1 MINIIRAM
9 ERSRLDI
16 HACARLLYTRTE
28 ARGATGTLSMAP
40 NEPIGSIS
48 RARYD
53 TSNQSRCYEFHRI
66 FRPCRNFVPIRPV
79 PIPMKP
85 SISFHNFHFCTKPK
99 FHRACPSILVSR
111 SNATINAR
119 HGAMIVQRTS
129 GLPTYPRRLRNV
141 KRVSKR
147 RGRSGGCGEQAN
159 VSRRPTVAPVGLLR
173 LIKAG

>member
-16 HACARLLYTRTE
+16 HACARLLYARTE

-40 NEPIGSIS
+40 NEPIGSIF
-48 RARYD
+48 RVRYD

-66 FRPCRNFVPIRPV
+66 FRPCRNFV

-111 SNATINAR
+111 SNATVNHRATR
-119 HGAMIVQRTS
+119 RDDCATDERPAYLSTTFTQREKSFEKTRPF
-129 GLPTYPRRLRNV
+129 GRMRRA
-141 KRVSKR
+141 S
-147 RGRSGGCGEQAN
+147 E
-159 VSRRPTVAPVGLLR
+159 R
-173 LIKAG
+173 LS

>member
-1 MINIIRAM
+1 MGVIGTADNEDKRESRLKKTVRKERRALINIIRAM

-66 FRPCRNFVPIRPV
+66 FRPCRNFVPI
-79 PIPMKP
+79 PMKP

-99 FHRACPSILVSR
+99 FHRACPSFHV
-111 SNATINAR
+111 
-119 HGAMIVQRTS
+119 
-129 GLPTYPRRLRNV
+129 PTRR
-141 KRVSKR
+141 
-147 RGRSGGCGEQAN
+147 
-159 VSRRPTVAPVGLLR
+159 
-173 LIKAG
+173 

>member
-53 TSNQSRCYEFHRI
+53 TSNQSRI
-66 FRPCRNFVPIRPV
+66 PSNF
-79 PIPMKP
+79 
-85 SISFHNFHFCTKPK
+85 STLPK
-99 FHRACPSILVSR
+99 FR
-111 SNATINAR
+111 SNSTRSNSNETIHFFPQFPFLYKTEISPCVPFDPRFTFQRDGKRATRRDDCATDER
-119 HGAMIVQRTS
+119 PAYLSTTFTQREKSFEKTRPF
-129 GLPTYPRRLRNV
+129 GRMRRA
-141 KRVSKR
+141 S
-147 RGRSGGCGEQAN
+147 E
-159 VSRRPTVAPVGLLR
+159 R
-173 LIKAG
+173 LS